1 MIGSPLFR
9 MFVISVLFLACNS
22 ENHIKDL
29 VNSPN
34 TCEQINGYLKI
45 NKKNYAPFQN
55 ALLLSTRD
63 DKKIDHCIN
72 HYGKNVMWAKIKAL
86 EKITGTKLPYEYN
99 AFTLDS
105 TAFDFYRQLLL
116 AKK

>member
-1 MIGSPLFR
+1 MI
-9 MFVISVLFLACNS
+9 FLACNN
-22 ENHIKDL
+22 EKPIEDL
-29 VNSPN
+29 VNSAN

-63 DKKIDHCIN
+63 DKKLDHCIN

-86 EKITGTKLPYEYN
+86 EKITVTKLPYEYN

-105 TAFDFYRQLLL
+105 TAFDFYKPLLMV
-116 AKK
+116 KE